1 MEYKV
6 IDGIITVSN
15 DGKEFYNVD
24 SLPNDIDENIR
35 FYSYDGSKFVL
46 DEESMELTKKI
57 YRKNYTIFKMSA
69 ACNAAIISGIDVALN
84 NGNTYHYSLTIED
97 QINLMNLQSMIVSGA
112 EAVPYHADGEECRFY
127 DAADFTLIVQAATA
141 WKLYHESYF
150 NSLRGYIQSLETDE
164 EFDTITYGMEI
175 PEEYQTDVLKQ
186 LIAQN

>member
-1 MEYKV
+1 MQYRI
-6 IDGIITVSN
+6 IDGAITVSN
-15 DGKEFYNVD
+15 DGEEFYNVD
-24 SLPNDIDENIR
+24 FLPNDIDENIH

-46 DEESMELTKKI
+46 DEESMKFAKKT
-57 YRKNYTIFKMSA
+57 YRKSSTISKMSA
-69 ACNAAIISGIDVALN
+69 ACNATIISGIDVTLSD
-84 NGNTYHYSLTIED
+84 GNTYHYSLTIED
-97 QINLMNLQSMIVSGA
+97 QINLMNLQSMVVSGA
-112 EAVPYHADGEECRFY
+112 ETVPYHADGEECRFY
-127 DAADFTLIVQAATA
+127 NAADFTLIVQAATA